1 MLTPEDIAYI
11 TESFVP
17 LQDEA
22 VRAEIAAGRL
32 PKPAYVLDDGTEMVA
47 PDHLALAERAGG
59 VGALR
64 DWFEARAPGEWEA
77 YISGEY
83 AVCLRSVSPETI
95 RRKDELITQI
105 ESLLAGDPPPLALLR
120 AAVDELDALLRPF
133 ASYDRIRFGG
143 PVSRDRYVT
152 AVRERFP
159 ELATAQSTPERHT
172 GANASTPVSSA
183 DTAQSRAA
191 ASGSTAYASTPVAAS
206 AASAGLAMS
215 QSSQ

>member
-1 MLTPEDIAYI
+1 MLTPEDVAYI
-11 TESFVP
+11 TANFVP
-17 LQDEA
+17 LEDDA

-59 VGALR
+59 VDALR

-95 RRKDELITQI
+95 RRKAELIARI
-105 ESLLAGDPPPLALLR
+105 D
-120 AAVDELDALLRPF
+120 AAVAELDALLRPF
-133 ASYDRIRFGG
+133 APYDRIRFGG

-152 AVRERFP
+152 PLRG
-159 ELATAQSTPERHT
+159 QSP
-172 GANASTPVSSA
+172 
-183 DTAQSRAA
+183 
-191 ASGSTAYASTPVAAS
+191 
-206 AASAGLAMS
+206 
-215 QSSQ
+215 

>member
-11 TESFVP
+11 KDGFVP
-17 LQDEA
+17 LQDDS
-22 VRAEIAAGRL
+22 VRAAVAAGQL

-47 PDHLALAERAGG
+47 PDHLALADRAGG

-95 RRKDELITQI
+95 LRKDELIARI
-105 ESLLAGDPPPLALLR
+105 ESLLAGDPPPFEPLR

-133 ASYDRIRFGG
+133 APYDRIRFGG

-159 ELATAQSTPERHT
+159 ELAPATGHT

-191 ASGSTAYASTPVAAS
+191 ASGSIACASTPFLAAS
-206 AASAGLAMS
+206 GLPASVGSAML

>member
-1 MLTPEDIAYI
+1 MLAPEDIAYI

-22 VRAEIAAGRL
+22 VRAEVAAGRL

-95 RRKDELITQI
+95 RRKDELIARI
-105 ESLLAGDPPPLALLR
+105 ESLLAGDPPLALLR
-120 AAVDELDALLRPF
+120 PAVDELDALLRPF
-133 ASYDRIRFGG
+133 APYDRIRFGG
-143 PVSRDRYVT
+143 PVSRDRCVT

-159 ELATAQSTPERHT
+159 ELATAQST
-172 GANASTPVSSA
+172 A
-183 DTAQSRAA
+183 
-191 ASGSTAYASTPVAAS
+191 
-206 AASAGLAMS
+206 
-215 QSSQ
+215 